1 MTKTIKPFAPMLA
14 CDWHEQEVKFPCIV
28 QPKVDGVHA
37 LNRNGVLLGRSL
49 KKHDNFYTTDEFS
62 QAEYHGFCG
71 EMYLGNNPA
80 ADDLC
85 RLSSGALRRIQGEPE
100 INWCLFDYITDEVAH
115 LGYRERMSV
124 LLDIVS
130 NLPEELAANIR
141 IIKSKVVNNMEE
153 LLEAEQLYLDLGY
166 EGLIIRDP
174 EAKYKYGRCGKT
186 HMGAW
191 RVKRF
196 IEEEIICTSIEEG
209 TSNHN
214 EKTKNELGRSERSSH
229 QENLVPNGKVGT
241 IIGTLLKD
249 VLDPQTKKLLIAK
262 GTEVNVSPGKMTDEE
277 RKWYFENQKEI
288 VGEIVKFKLFPKGI
302 KDQPRFA
309 NFVTIKNKNDV

>member
-14 CDWHEQEVKFPCIV
+14 CDAYLELVKFPCIV
-28 QPKVDGVHA
+28 QGKVDGCHA
-37 LNRNGVLLGRSL
+37 LNRDGVLLGRSL
-49 KKHDNFYTTDEFS
+49 KKHDNIYTTDKFSLPEF
-62 QAEYHGFCG
+62 HGFCG
-71 EMYLGNNPA
+71 EMILGDNPA

-85 RLSSGALRRIQGEPE
+85 RLSSGALRRIQGEPK
-100 INWCLFDYITDEVAH
+100 ITWWLFDYVTDAVLH
-115 LGYRERMSV
+115 LGYRERMRI
-124 LLDIVS
+124 LLDEVL
-130 NLPEELAANIR
+130 NLPDELSKNIR
-141 IIKSKVVNNMEE
+141 VIKSKVVKNMQE
-153 LLEAEQLYLDLGY
+153 LLEFEDKCLNEGY
-166 EGLIIRDP
+166 EGIIIRDT
-174 EAKYKYGRCGKT
+174 EALYKYGRCGKT

-196 IEEEIICTSIEEG
+196 IEEEILCTSIEEG

-277 RKWYFENQKEI
+277 RKWYFENRKEI
-288 VGEIVKFKLFPKGI
+288 IGEVVKFKLFPKGI

-309 NFVTIKNKNDV
+309 TFVTIKNKNDV